1 MKSATSSAESGAG
14 TIAEPDVL
22 ALTGGKPL
30 SRIVYT
36 AEEIAERVEAMA
48 RAITEVY
55 PPDEDLLLLGL
66 LKGSFVFLG
75 DLVRC
80 MGRPIQVDF
89 LVAASYGS
97 GTTSSGDVQLLYDP
111 EAPLEGRHVLLV
123 EDIVDSGN
131 TLNRLVGSLLDREP
145 ASLEVC
151 ALLHKHL
158 AERLEL
164 EPRWVGFDAPNEFLI
179 GYGLDYGEEFRHLP
193 FIASL

>member
-1 MKSATSSAESGAG
+1 MKSATPSTEAGAG
-14 TIAEPDVL
+14 TITEPDVL

-36 AEEIAERVEAMA
+36 AEEIAERVDAMG
-48 RAITEVY
+48 RAITEAY
-55 PPDEDLLLLGL
+55 PRDEDLLLLGL

-80 MGRPIQVDF
+80 MGRPVQVDF

-111 EAPLEGRHVLLV
+111 EAPLKGRHVLLV